1 MIEVKI
7 EKDGVLIGHIELNR
21 FHDGPQVSQED
32 EGDFDSYRVVYRVW
46 RGAQAAHRRVIYGF
60 PRRYYNVF
68 ALVLQ
73 ALNALNEKDLKLER
87 DYNPDEAPVSADMAG
102 GLDPTVREIPSRQRK
117 RDHH

>member
-7 EKDGVLIGHIELNR
+7 EKDGVLIGHMQIDR
-21 FHDGPQVSQED
+21 FHDQPQQSKEKV
-32 EGDFDSYRVVYRVW
+32 GDFDSYRVIYRIW
-46 RGAQAAHRRVIYGF
+46 RGAQGAHRRVIYGF

-73 ALNALNEKDLKLER
+73 ALSALNEKDLKLER
-87 DYNPDEAPVSADMAG
+87 DYDLSEAPVSADMAG
-102 GLDPTVREIPSRQRK
+102 GLDPTMRTLSSGKRK